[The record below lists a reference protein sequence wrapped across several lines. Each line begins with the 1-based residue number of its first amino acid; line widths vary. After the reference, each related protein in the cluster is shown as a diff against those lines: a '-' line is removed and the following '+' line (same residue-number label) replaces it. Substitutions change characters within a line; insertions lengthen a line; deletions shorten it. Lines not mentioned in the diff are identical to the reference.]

1 VASSLRRAE
10 TLPGEPHA
18 ENLLNDCYRSL
29 TVLINSVDLL
39 PPFLSLTFVPRRN
52 SAEDIEGHQC
62 LFEEKE
68 QSCNAPLL
76 NGLYAAERGSRP
88 LSGVA

>member
-1 VASSLRRAE
+1 VASCLRRAE